1 MTDSLY
7 FDTDCISSF
16 LWVHREDILLT
27 LFKDRIIIP
36 KQVFNE
42 LSSPKVPHIG
52 KKVND
57 LLTNNDIAV
66 KEIVLNTSEYYCY
79 QELTNPTQKGLKI
92 IGNGEAAVLSLVKV
106 NGGIVASNNLKDIA
120 IYVKKFN
127 LNHTTTAD
135 ILVQS
140 FKSKLIDESDGNLIW
155 QKMVLKKRKLPA
167 ASFSNYYKQNNI

>member
-1 MTDSLY
+1 
-7 FDTDCISSF
+7 

-27 LFKDRIIIP
+27 LFKGRIIIP
-36 KQVFNE
+36 QQVLNE

-57 LLTNNDIAV
+57 LLTNKDITV
-66 KEIVLNTSEYYCY
+66 KEITLNTSEYDCY
-79 QELTNPTQKGLKI
+79 QALTNSTQKGLKI
-92 IGNGEAAVLSLVKV
+92 IGNGEAAVLSLAKV

-120 IYVKKFN
+120 IYVEKFN

-140 FKSKLIDESDGNLIW
+140 FKSKLIDESCGNLIW
-155 QKMVLKKRKLPA
+155 QEMILKKRKLPA
-167 ASFSNYYKQNNI
+167 DSFSNYCKQKKI